1 MQKRKFERHKIQ
13 PQDKPQDKRRILTLD
28 VLLLHVYVSDLLLN
42 KKLKTNKKDI

>member
-1 MQKRKFERHKIQ
+1 MQKRKSEQHKIR
-13 PQDKPQDKRRILTLD
+13 PQEKRRILTLD

>member
-13 PQDKPQDKRRILTLD
+13 PQEKRRILTLD